1 MANPSDSD
9 GTASPP
15 HTVHWVGEAASESC
29 GFGGKWDESLI
40 LITVIIINIILLQ
53 MARCRLLPFNCW
65 SVEGSEMQWLSSHP
79 SQTSLSCRC
88 VCHPV
93 NCRKKRGGD
102 TNTMEETLQSTQQR
116 KRKRWLINCQRNW
129 QRTKKYQICVELF
142 SLSTVWSLDM
152 KCDYRR
158 WKGDQWVWQQPTMS
172 PLLKPSMPSTATMPY
187 KRTKRLPIKTGSMPC
202 H

>member
-1 MANPSDSD
+1 MSLPVLRTRCT
-9 GTASPP
+9 GRLHPR
-15 HTVHWVGEAASESC
+15 VVVLGESEMRAWSSSLSSSSTLFFC
-29 GFGGKWDESLI
+29 KWLDLGSI
-40 LITVIIINIILLQ
+40 LPV
-53 MARCRLLPFNCW
+53 NCW
-65 SVEGSEMQWLSSHP
+65 SVEGSEMQWLSYHP

-102 TNTMEETLQSTQQR
+102 TNTMEVMLQSTQQR

-129 QRTKKYQICVELF
+129 QRTKKDQICVELF

-187 KRTKRLPIKTGSMPC
+187 KSTKRAPIKTGSMPC